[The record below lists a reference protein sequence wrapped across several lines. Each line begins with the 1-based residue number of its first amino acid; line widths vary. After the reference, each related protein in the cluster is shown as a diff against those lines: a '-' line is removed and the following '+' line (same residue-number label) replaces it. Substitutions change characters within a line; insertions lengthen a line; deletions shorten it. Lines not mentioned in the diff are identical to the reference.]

1 MAQKS
6 VLIFN
11 DTVIKLSINQGLE
24 EQRVQET
31 LGTFTSGELAY
42 TRDTGRVFV
51 GDNSDGEGDHV
62 GMQETIG
69 GSLVGNKYLGLLDS
83 KPLTVFSD
91 NATPLSYE
99 SVTERTE
106 TQDYPDFVEQ
116 PLLLD
121 TSKFRD
127 KSTDEAT
134 EPWSRWSRK
143 ATYNPKYNA
152 YNGDYM
158 FDIYNNALILFDNRI
173 SGDPESDT
181 QPVIKTDE
189 NGEPVE
195 PETFIVDGEE
205 IPSTDPRA
213 INIKRR
219 TKLQNYLVE
228 GETSEGSA
236 IYGDGYV
243 VMRILEPDNKTIRFK
258 HKGFTISGNPEDGAN
273 ISHNILEVG
282 EMPVDRIAACF
293 SDDFVV
299 SDMVYLNKE
308 IKDVKSITS
317 PTANGLKIPTTIIF
331 SKKYTDEH
339 DSVQR
344 GAVGVMGW
352 NVVDTGSYVNIDTET
367 SYKVILEPAGEV
379 TDDKDPETSYPK
391 FNLKIKEDVI
401 PVQEYYIQLDG
412 LKSNQEDPDYLRIDI
427 DATTKNPLTN
437 PVLKLETDS
446 AGLSNHADFTN
457 PYYIEN
463 YEGNIAY
470 TGNLGITENGLV
482 GRIDTYSD
490 EYKALA
496 KAQIEQW
503 EEENVSTNSIIKP
516 VTILA
521 SSDDKNLYPVTTE
534 ETTEDLR
541 EHLLNLESY
550 TRLDAT
556 LCKFNTL
563 NLIEGLTEKGQY
575 IMGVNTSENPSTD
588 DLVFSDTYET
598 EVKKLAASGGMA
610 WAVALDTPL
619 KPHTKSYTLKATLS
633 EFGNVESKAVTAKI
647 ILALFNKDGMVTY
660 THTIL
665 PYSTEQMEVTLNIHE
680 DLTDD
685 CFLVAGF
692 MGDTDDKMSPTYKLT
707 IDELTCSYLNYTEDD
722 DFARSKCGV
731 NVTLDFTVEP
741 YLFCSRKIV
750 QSPSSVVLPAIT
762 NVSQYPNNP
771 STTYFNGFS
780 DMNIKTWNNLVTVMG
795 HNHYNNTLNAESET
809 FILDGYNG
817 DASKTTTVKGKAFF
831 SVGGIEYSDNGTIDD
846 NSGLNEEELALKA
859 VFTWQKVVVEGNTA
873 YILPSEY
880 DTRSE
885 DEKDAQGNDITYL
898 RINGTNIL
906 TSTSQI
912 FDGDTITDEE
922 SGISST
928 TRYLM
933 PEASVLRQPGAYKI
947 EFGNDNW
954 SGSYDLISHGI
965 VSYDSFIGFS
975 YDEAADKWSFGG
987 QELKE
992 IKFIG
997 SSTYTLSDTALDS
1010 FLSDLDGNIYP
1021 STIITGSNRADS
1033 YTLMKI
1039 TSLYESEGTDD
1050 EGNPETTTED
1060 DVEWKMFNEVD
1071 YILGLTSPGTL
1082 SNAKIKESGYTAVTI
1097 DESVEDADK
1106 VILPYHAKTVL
1117 LEVTHVTTSHN
1128 TIGIF
1133 YANEFEDLGVTLS
1146 GLPVAEFDTEGDSL
1160 EDGLASNGDFSPLT
1174 ASGYAQS
1181 GGVYKQ
1187 LVPKVRVDH
1196 GFHDLSQS
1204 VEANKD
1210 KLPSLFWSNANEK
1223 ALLISNKTERQV
1235 IEVPVQRSKYSG
1247 HRHFSLRLANVRPTT
1262 LLENNYVA
1270 LRVVGY
1276 TV

>member
-99 SVTERTE
+99 TTTERTE
-106 TQDYPDFVEQ
+106 TQDFPDFVEE
-116 PLLLD
+116 PLLLS
-121 TSKFRD
+121 TSKFRE

-134 EPWSRWSRK
+134 EPWSRWSRT

-173 SGDPESDT
+173 SGNPDSET

-195 PETFIVDGEE
+195 PETFIIDGEE

-219 TKLQNYLVE
+219 TKLQNYLVDGQEVE
-228 GETSEGSA
+228 GTA

-258 HKGFTISGNPEDGAN
+258 HKGFTVSGNPEDGAN
-273 ISHNILEVG
+273 ISHNIIEVG

-293 SDDFVV
+293 SDDFTV

-317 PTANGLKIPTTIIF
+317 PTVNGLKIPTAIVF
-331 SKKYTDEH
+331 SKKNTNDAG
-339 DSVQR
+339 SVQR

-352 NVVDTGSYVNIDTET
+352 NVVDTTSYINVDPEST
-367 SYKVILEPAGEV
+367 YKVILEPAGTV
-379 TDDKDPETSYPK
+379 TDDKNSNVTYPK

-401 PVQEYYIQLDG
+401 PVQEYYIQLEG
-412 LKSNQEDPDYLRIDI
+412 LKSNQEDPNYLKIDFNAI
-427 DATTKNPLTN
+427 TKNPVIN
-437 PVLKLETDS
+437 PILKLEADA
-446 AGLSNHADFTN
+446 AGLSNHADYTN
-457 PYYIEN
+457 PYYVDD
-463 YEGNIAY
+463 YEGSIAY
-470 TGNLGITENGLV
+470 TGNFGITENGLV
-482 GRIDTYSD
+482 GRIDTYAD
-490 EYKALA
+490 DYKEKA

-503 EEENVSTNSIIKP
+503 EEENVSINSIVKP

-521 SSDDKNLYPVTTE
+521 SSNDKTLYPVTTAE
-534 ETTEDLR
+534 STLDLR
-541 EHLLNLESY
+541 SNLLNLG
-550 TRLDAT
+550 TRKNAT

-563 NLIEGLTEKGQY
+563 NLIEGFTGKGQY
-575 IMGVNTSENPSTD
+575 IVGVNTSETATTENITFSSTYTTD
-588 DLVFSDTYET
+588 I
-598 EVKKLAASGGMA
+598 KKLAVSGGMNF
-610 WAVALDTPL
+610 AVALNTTL
-619 KPHTKSYTLKATLS
+619 QPHAKSYTLKATLS
-633 EFGNVESKAVTAKI
+633 GFGTINSKAVTAKI
-647 ILALFNKDGMVTY
+647 ILALFNKDGLVTY

-665 PYSTEQMEVTLNIHE
+665 PYSTSQMEATLNIHE

-685 CFLVAGF
+685 CYLVMGF
-692 MGDTDDKMSPTYKLT
+692 MGDTDDNMNTSYTLK
-707 IDELTCSYLNYTEDD
+707 IDELSCKYIAYTDD
-722 DFARSKCGV
+722 DEFAHSKCGV
-731 NVTLDFTVEP
+731 NVNLDFAVEP

-750 QSPSSVVLPAIT
+750 QSPSTVVLPAIT
-762 NVSQYPNNP
+762 AIAQYPNSP
-771 STTYFNGFS
+771 STTYFNSFS
-780 DMNIKTWNNLVTVMG
+780 NMNIKTWNNLVSVMG
-795 HNHYNNTLNAESET
+795 HNHYNNTLDSSSET

-817 DASKTTTVKGKAFF
+817 DASKTVTVKGKAFF
-831 SVGGIEYSDNGTIDD
+831 SVAGIEYNDNGTIES
-846 NSGLNEEELALKA
+846 NTGLDEEDMSYKA
-859 VFTWQKVVVEGNTA
+859 VFTWQKVVVNGETG
-873 YILPSEY
+873 YILSSEY
-880 DTRSE
+880 DKRT
-885 DEKDAQGNDITYL
+885 DAEKEALGDDISYL

-906 TSTSQI
+906 TSTNQI
-912 FDGDTITDEE
+912 LDGQPVTDAA
-922 SGISST
+922 SGITST

-933 PEASVLRQPGAYKI
+933 PECDLLRQPGAYKI
-947 EFGNDNW
+947 EFGSDDW
-954 SGSYDLISHGI
+954 SGSYDLIANGL
-965 VSYDSFIGFS
+965 VSYDSFIGIT
-975 YDEAADKWSFGG
+975 YDEAAKKWMYGG

-997 SSTYTLSDTALDS
+997 NGTATFSGASLEN
-1010 FLSDLDGNIYP
+1010 FLRPLNGNIYP
-1021 STIITGSNRADS
+1021 TTIIANGNRADS
-1033 YTLMKI
+1033 YSLIKF
-1039 TSLYESEGTDD
+1039 TSIYVSEGFD
-1050 EGNPETTTED
+1050 EEGQPDRIEED
-1060 DVEWKMFNEVD
+1060 DIEWKLFNTVD

-1082 SNAKIKESGYTAVTI
+1082 TNAKIKESGYSAVTI
-1097 DESVEDADK
+1097 DESVDASNR
-1106 VILPYHAKTVL
+1106 VILPYHAKSVL

-1133 YANEFEDLGVTLS
+1133 YANEFEDLGITLS
-1146 GLPVAEFDTEGDSL
+1146 GMPVAEFDAEGEKLD
-1160 EDGLASNGDFSPLT
+1160 EGFASKGDFSPLT
-1174 ASGYAQS
+1174 ASGYSQS

-1187 LVPKVRVDH
+1187 LVPQVRVDH
-1196 GFHDLSQS
+1196 SFHDLSQS
-1204 VEANKD
+1204 IANNQTKT
-1210 KLPSLFWSNANEK
+1210 PSIFWSNTNEK
-1223 ALLISNKTERQV
+1223 AMLVSNKTERQV

-1262 LLENNYVA
+1262 SLHNDYVA